1 MLSAEDAYKKFE
13 GETLVCTPTDRK
25 RLIIPAYGFKGAK
38 DAKRPEWPA
47 PTYEMVM
54 QDVKGLTFH
63 NPKDDAEQVLKQND
77 GCLIC
82 YDAPGLQ
89 EKVEAYLEK
98 NPNAFFT
105 AGTTEKFIDFLKQHA
120 IDPKTGKADV
130 YDTDVDFAAG
140 LIGAPAREDIK
151 PGKVFSGAKKKET
164 MQAFYVKEGTEFEGA
179 AGTPQVAGKGGAY
192 ILKDTA
198 GMRLIQSDEFA
209 KSYAVVKR
217 PKVNVNVQGKGKEMD

>member
-38 DAKRPEWPA
+38 DAKRSEWPA

-98 NPNAFFT
+98 NPNAFLT

-130 YDTDVDFAAG
+130 YDTDVDFAVKILSRG
-140 LIGAPAREDIK
+140 RFLPVLR
-151 PGKVFSGAKKKET
+151 KKKPCRLF
-164 MQAFYVKEGTEFEGA
+164 MLR
-179 AGTPQVAGKGGAY
+179 KGRNLRGLPVRRKWPEKAE
-192 ILKDTA
+192 
-198 GMRLIQSDEFA
+198 LIF
-209 KSYAVVKR
+209 
-217 PKVNVNVQGKGKEMD
+217 